1 MSKNKILVVDDH
13 ALVREGII
21 ALLKIYDDIEVIGEA
36 SDGLEAIEKVKK
48 INPDIILMDISM
60 PRLGGFEAVTE
71 IKKIAPHAKILIL
84 TQYDDKEY
92 ISRFLKAGVSGY
104 LLKKAVG
111 SDLITAIRAISRGEL
126 YLHPSITSEVVAGYL
141 RSGKQVI
148 VKDPYEK
155 LTDREKQVL
164 KLIAEGH
171 THKEIAEIL
180 NISVK
185 TVIAHQ
191 TNISEKLDVH
201 TKSDL
206 MKFAIQKGIIKI
218 DT

>member
-1 MSKNKILVVDDH
+1 MSKTRVLIVDDH
-13 ALVREGII
+13 ALVREGIT
-21 ALLKIYDDIEVIGEA
+21 AFLKMCDDIEVVAEA

-48 INPDIILMDISM
+48 IHPDIILMDISM
-60 PRLGGFEAVTE
+60 PKLGGFEAVTE

-111 SDLITAIRAISRGEL
+111 SDLITAIRAVSRGEL

-141 RSGKQVI
+141 RRGKQVI

-164 KLIAEGH
+164 KLVAEGH
-171 THKEIAEIL
+171 THKEIAELL

-191 TNISEKLDVH
+191 TNISEKLDMH

-206 MKFAIQKGIIKI
+206 IKFAIQKGIIKI
-218 DT
+218 DF